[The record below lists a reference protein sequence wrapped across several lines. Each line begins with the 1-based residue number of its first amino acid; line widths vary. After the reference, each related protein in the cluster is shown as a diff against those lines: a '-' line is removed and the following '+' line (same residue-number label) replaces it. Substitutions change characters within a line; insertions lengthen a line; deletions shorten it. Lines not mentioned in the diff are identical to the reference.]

1 MRVPGTT
8 IEISL
13 KTNRIYVVDKSIT
26 KRVEYAG
33 RTLKEVLEEIQRFA
47 YMRGFNTPST
57 ILKFIL
63 KRIGLPDVDV
73 FPTDDDL
80 TKDDILEFSRAL
92 NVVESLSDQFL
103 SPSGTSTIPDEIK
116 NIYTNVAQSPEAA
129 KPQPVAVTPERRSS
143 IWDDVPQSEEATKL
157 IYSFHWENLPVNTPT
172 PRTEAKSK
180 PKKQRFNWDEPV
192 EVEGV
197 KELAPEGD
205 AVHTSEVIAE
215 TDEELLQLKVLFLG
229 EQRVGVKSILF
240 ECNLK
245 LGHHEHTVESS
256 KDKPY
261 IYSNVVDHDGK
272 NVQVNVWTFEK
283 SMEARLPRTDFFTGS
298 GIAVIVY
305 SSADRWSFDSLDF
318 WMKELSN
325 TFLIPPPVIIVGNK
339 ADLRDSLYASDE
351 EEFETPVTTEEG
363 REFCTRA
370 AKQLGVNGQSH
381 PLLFMETSSVTGQG
395 IAELLNNIVDLWLT
409 NERPSMPAVESHT
422 VSKSTKLD

>member
-1 MRVPGTT
+1 M
-8 IEISL
+8 EISL
-13 KTNRIYVVDKSIT
+13 KTNRIYVVDKGIT

-47 YMRGFNTPST
+47 YLRGFNTPST
-57 ILKFIL
+57 ILKFIM
-63 KRIGLPDVDV
+63 KRIGLPEVDV
-73 FPTDDDL
+73 FPSDDDL

-103 SPSGTSTIPDEIK
+103 SPLGTATVPDEIK
-116 NIYTNVAQSPEAA
+116 NVYTNVAQTPEAGEPQSMEVTGER
-129 KPQPVAVTPERRSS
+129 KPS
-143 IWDDVPQSEEATKL
+143 IWDDVPQSEEAVKL

-172 PRTEAKSK
+172 PRTEVTSE
-180 PKKQRFNWDEPV
+180 PKKQRFIWDDPAEM
-192 EVEGV
+192 EVAGDLVPEEGTV
-197 KELAPEGD
+197 QAREMA
-205 AVHTSEVIAE
+205 AE
-215 TDEELLQLKVLFLG
+215 INEELLQLKVLFLG

-245 LGHHEHTVESS
+245 LGHHDQTLDSS

-261 IYSNVVDHDGK
+261 IYSNMVEHEGK

-283 SMEARLPRTDFFTGS
+283 SMEARLPRTEFFTGS

-318 WMKELSN
+318 WIKELSN
-325 TFLIPPPVIIVGNK
+325 TFLIPPPVIVVGNK
-339 ADLRDSLYASDE
+339 ADLRDSIYSADE

-363 REFCTRA
+363 REYCTRA
-370 AKQLGVNGQSH
+370 AKQLGVNGQPH
-381 PLLFMETSSVTGQG
+381 PLLFIETSSVTGQG
-395 IAELLNNIVDLWLT
+395 ITELLNNIVDLWLT

-422 VSKSTKLD
+422 VSNRAKVE